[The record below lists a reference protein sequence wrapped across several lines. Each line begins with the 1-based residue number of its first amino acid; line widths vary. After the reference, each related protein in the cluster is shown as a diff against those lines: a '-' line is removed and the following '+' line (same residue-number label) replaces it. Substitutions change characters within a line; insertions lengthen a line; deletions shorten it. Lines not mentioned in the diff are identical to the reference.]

1 VAGGMVRAFVSV
13 LVLAMTLSSLIVGE
27 HRRAASRGS
36 QQFEADPD
44 WPFLTEGVSLFFLVA

>member
-1 VAGGMVRAFVSV
+1 MVRAFVSV